1 MEPKYLGIVN
11 NELTSDGSGFVV
23 IDCDQN
29 ELGTIVQGVL
39 SERIK
44 QDLECELNYQKKE
57 LNQVDYSKVPDF
69 VKRHMTISQ
78 KRNEF
83 FLEAEGD
90 QYKDEFGLSIECG
103 DGFFYNIEIYDIS
116 GLPPTLKSQL
126 ASLEPNKFIYLHEM
140 DSELERGLKKQFDP
154 FMF

>member
-23 IDCDQN
+23 ITHSQS
-29 ELGTIVQGVL
+29 ELEMVVQGVL

-44 QDLECELNYQKKE
+44 HDLEWELHYQKKE
-57 LNQVDYSKVPDF
+57 PNQVDYSKVPDF

-78 KRNEF
+78 KGNEF

-103 DGFFYNIEIYDIS
+103 DGFFYNIEIYDLG
-116 GLPPTLKSQL
+116 GLPSTLKSQL

-140 DSELERGLKKQFDP
+140 DNELERGLKKQFDP